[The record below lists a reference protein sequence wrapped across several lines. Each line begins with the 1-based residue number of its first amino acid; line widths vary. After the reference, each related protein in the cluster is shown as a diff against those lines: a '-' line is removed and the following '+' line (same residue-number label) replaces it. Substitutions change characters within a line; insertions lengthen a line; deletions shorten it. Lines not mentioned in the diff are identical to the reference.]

1 MAQYCLL
8 MNICNIFQPQST
20 EDADEGDYDS
30 ADSAVSD
37 LSETEDE
44 DDDNIFDGTSA
55 AQKEKRKNKERENV
69 EHSNPNSYS
78 WCVLRLAVM
87 KIVQCQLQDFLN
99 VAGIELQGKRYI

>member
-1 MAQYCLL
+1 M
-8 MNICNIFQPQST
+8 T
-20 EDADEGDYDS
+20 EDADDVDYDS

-44 DDDNIFDGTSA
+44 DDDNIFDGSSA
-55 AQKEKRKNKERENV
+55 AQKEKQKNKERENV

-87 KIVQCQLQDFLN
+87 KIVQCQLQEFLN
-99 VAGIELQGKRYI
+99 IAGIELQGLDHQILPFQINTCLWNKF